1 MVDRI
6 IQLDDNTIGHI
17 AAGEVVE
24 RPAQVVKE
32 LVENSLDAA
41 SSQVT
46 ISIERGGFDLIQI
59 EDNGVGILAEDL
71 PLALDRHATSKL
83 STFTDLNEIHTL
95 GFRGEALASI
105 GIVAKLT
112 VSSRPEGQEGKSI
125 TMNFGEKAEV
135 VSHGMPNGT
144 IILVE
149 QIFHNTP
156 ARLSFQRRPAT
167 EISKI
172 VEVVVSHA
180 IANEN
185 VGFKVISDGKTV
197 LDIPV
202 SNNLTDRLYDVL
214 GGQASNLINLTSSQI
229 DKDAPG
235 DEQWSGWISSPDITR
250 GKGDDVYVLINER
263 PVASGPFHQAI
274 RRGYKTR
281 LMQGRHPIAILSL
294 NIPPSEVD
302 VNVHPT
308 KREVRLKHSWRVL
321 EKLERAIAY
330 SLESVPTNPELDGN
344 IVGLSGLENHIEQTS
359 NIAGSDIKKMIESA
373 SGIKSLTSENDK
385 ENHQFPPWAVAASTQ
400 LDLSGK
406 NANNAQTKQK
416 ERPTSFA
423 EIPQTT
429 LHGLESKPISPALSW
444 AERDIHKHSKNGET
458 ISPENEES
466 LQGVLNDLPEMEPL
480 AQFADSYIVV
490 QSKGELLLIDQH
502 ALHERI
508 RYERLK
514 ENYKKWG
521 QQVQITPIMLN
532 LDLVKKSVVSN
543 SIEELSE
550 LGFNVIIDSDNFML
564 NSHPTFVPKQDIE
577 SFFDDLIQDLSEH
590 GAPMETIEKRI
601 DHMAFL
607 NACRGAV
614 KANEKLNL
622 SEMRRLLEDMR
633 RIPNPWACVHG
644 RPTALRIPIDSL
656 DHHFGR
662 HG

>member
-1 MVDRI
+1 M
-6 IQLDDNTIGHI
+6 
-17 AAGEVVE
+17 
-24 RPAQVVKE
+24 
-32 LVENSLDAA
+32 
-41 SSQVT
+41 
-46 ISIERGGFDLIQI
+46 
-59 EDNGVGILAEDL
+59 
-71 PLALDRHATSKL
+71 
-83 STFTDLNEIHTL
+83 
-95 GFRGEALASI
+95 
-105 GIVAKLT
+105 
-112 VSSRPEGQEGKSI
+112 
-125 TMNFGEKAEV
+125 
-135 VSHGMPNGT
+135 
-144 IILVE
+144 
-149 QIFHNTP
+149 
-156 ARLSFQRRPAT
+156 
-167 EISKI
+167 
-172 VEVVVSHA
+172 
-180 IANEN
+180 
-185 VGFKVISDGKTV
+185 
-197 LDIPV
+197 
-202 SNNLTDRLYDVL
+202 
-214 GGQASNLINLTSSQI
+214 
-229 DKDAPG
+229 
-235 DEQWSGWISSPDITR
+235 
-250 GKGDDVYVLINER
+250 INER

-344 IVGLSGLENHIEQTS
+344 IVGLSGLENHVEQTS
-359 NIAGSDIKKMIESA
+359 SIAGSDIKKMIESA
-373 SGIKSLTSENDK
+373 SGVKTLTSENDN
-385 ENHQFPPWAVAASTQ
+385 ESHQFPPWAVAASTQ

-429 LHGLESKPISPALSW
+429 LPGMESKPISPALSW

-458 ISPENEES
+458 VSPENEES

-521 QQVQITPIMLN
+521 QQVQITPIILN

-550 LGFNVIIDSDNFML
+550 LGFNVIIDGDNFML

>member
-32 LVENSLDAA
+32 LIENSLDAA

-83 STFTDLNEIHTL
+83 SNFTDLNEIHTL

-105 GIVAKLT
+105 GIVARLT
-112 VSSRPEGQEGKSI
+112 VSSRPDGQEGKSI
-125 TMNFGEKAEV
+125 TMNFGKKSAI

-185 VGFKVISDGKTV
+185 VGFRVISDGKTI

-202 SNNLTDRLYDVL
+202 SSNLTDRLYDVL
-214 GGQASNLINLTSSQI
+214 GGQASNLIELTSSDI
-229 DKDAPG
+229 DNDAPG

-294 NIPPSEVD
+294 KIPPSEVD

-321 EKLERAIAY
+321 EKLERAIAH
-330 SLESVPTNPELDGN
+330 SLELVPTNPELDGN
-344 IVGLSGLENHIEQTS
+344 IVGLSGLENHIEQNS
-359 NIAGSDIKKMIESA
+359 DIAGSSIKKMIESA
-373 SGIKSLTSENDK
+373 SGVKTITRENGK
-385 ENHQFPPWAVAASTQ
+385 ESNQFPPWAVAASTQ

-406 NANNAQTKQK
+406 NANNAKIKQK

-429 LHGLESKPISPALSW
+429 LPGLESKPISPALSW

-458 ISPENEES
+458 ISPENEAS

-490 QSKGELLLIDQH
+490 QSRGELLLIDQH

-514 ENYKKWG
+514 QNYKKWG

-543 SIEELSE
+543 SIETLSE
-550 LGFNVIIDSDNFML
+550 LGFNIIIDNDNFML

-633 RIPNPWACVHG
+633 KIPNPWACVHG

>member
-46 ISIERGGFDLIQI
+46 ISIERGGFDSIQI

-149 QIFHNTP
+149 KIFHNTP

-214 GGQASNLINLTSSQI
+214 GGQASNLIKLTSSQI

-344 IVGLSGLENHIEQTS
+344 IVGLSGLENHVEQTS
-359 NIAGSDIKKMIESA
+359 SIAGSDIKKMIESA
-373 SGIKSLTSENDK
+373 SGVKTLTSENDK
-385 ENHQFPPWAVAASTQ
+385 ESHQFPPWAVAASTQ

-429 LHGLESKPISPALSW
+429 LPGMESKPISPALSW

-458 ISPENEES
+458 VSPENEES

-521 QQVQITPIMLN
+521 QQVQITPIILN

-550 LGFNVIIDSDNFML
+550 LGFNVIIDGDNFML